1 MEKTDIRSLDVDQW
15 REEIE
20 KMGEKSFRAG
30 QIFEWAHKKQVESF
44 EEMTN
49 VSKTLREK
57 LKEKYAWFPLKE
69 IFVMKSQID
78 ETKKYVW
85 ELADGHFIES
95 VWMKHHYGNS
105 VCISSQVGC
114 RMGCTFCASTLD
126 GLGRSLTAS
135 EMLGQV

>member
-57 LKEKYAWFPLKE
+57 LKEKYAW
-69 IFVMKSQID
+69 
-78 ETKKYVW
+78 
-85 ELADGHFIES
+85 
-95 VWMKHHYGNS
+95 
-105 VCISSQVGC
+105 
-114 RMGCTFCASTLD
+114 
-126 GLGRSLTAS
+126 
-135 EMLGQV
+135 